1 MSISADELAHLAR
14 LANLRLDEHDQD
26 KLRSQIDQ
34 ILAFVEKLQ
43 SCDLEWVEPMAHPL
57 EEVTLQPREGVESWG
72 AWEDLLANVA
82 HPLEWGA
89 ISIRSMID
97 TDS

>member
-1 MSISADELAHLAR
+1 MHTDRIVVYLLGESEMSISADELAHLAR

-43 SCDLEWVEPMAHPL
+43 SCDLE
-57 EEVTLQPREGVESWG
+57 
-72 AWEDLLANVA
+72 
-82 HPLEWGA
+82 
-89 ISIRSMID
+89 
-97 TDS
+97 